1 MINLFNINQHSVNT
15 YNFTSLLH
23 DRCVSELEEKI
34 ADFVGAKYAVSLN
47 SATSAIF
54 LSLLNLKT
62 KITIPSIIPPVV
74 ANAVI
79 TSGNKLEFNDDI
91 EWVGHSYCLYKADDY
106 SIIDSAQELSKNQ
119 FANHCNPNDLLIFS
133 FYPTKPLGG
142 CDGGMIVSNDYNKI
156 CQLRTLSFNGTTFSS
171 NNWDRK
177 IKAVGYKMYMNSI
190 QAEII
195 KRNFYSYTRKLDKLQ
210 CVCRYYNKNLN
221 LKNSSNHL
229 YRIHVKDNKKF
240 LSYMKSNQV
249 QCGIHYPALHKN
261 ALYCANNI
269 NLPLSEREAETA
281 VSIPYH
287 ESLTLP
293 ELEKITELINNYDEH
308 I

>member
-1 MINLFNINQHSVNT
+1 MINLFNINQHNINT

-23 DRCVSELEEKI
+23 DRRVAELEEKI
-34 ADFVGAKYAVSLN
+34 ANFVGAKYAVALN
-47 SATSAIF
+47 SATNAIF

-74 ANAVI
+74 ANAII
-79 TSGNKLEFNDDI
+79 TSGNKLDFSDDTD
-91 EWVGHSYCLYKADDY
+91 WVGHSYSLYKGKDY
-106 SIIDSAQELSKNQ
+106 SIVDSAQELSKNQ
-119 FANHCNPNDLLIFS
+119 FANNCKPEDLLIFS

-142 CDGGMIVSNDYNKI
+142 CDGGMIVSDDYDKI
-156 CQLRTLSFNGTTFSS
+156 SELRTLSFNGTTFSN
-171 NNWDRK
+171 NNWERK
-177 IKAVGYKMYMNSI
+177 IKTVGYKMYMNSI

-195 KRNFYSYTRKLDKLQ
+195 KQNFYSYEKKLDKLQ
-210 CVCRYYNKNLN
+210 CICRYYNRVLN
-221 LKNSSNHL
+221 LKNNSSHL
-229 YRIHVKDNKKF
+229 YRIHVRDNKKF
-240 LSYMKSNQV
+240 VDYMNINNV

-261 ALYCANNI
+261 SLYCNKNM
-269 NLPLSEREAETA
+269 NLPLSEKEEQTT

-287 ESLTLP
+287 ELLTLS